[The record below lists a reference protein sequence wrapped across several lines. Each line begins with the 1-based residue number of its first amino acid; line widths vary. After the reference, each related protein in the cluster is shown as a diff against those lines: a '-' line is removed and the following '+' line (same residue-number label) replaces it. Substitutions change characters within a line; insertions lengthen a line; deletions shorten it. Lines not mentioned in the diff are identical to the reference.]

1 MAETFDFGK
10 CAACGDN
17 NSKSVQ
23 QCRSC
28 AAALPWAKPAK
39 NSSGSSGSGMG
50 LGDIAFGGMAV
61 ALLGGL
67 IFLAGIFLFLGNFLG
82 FFPTFTGAGYIT
94 IMIGGAIWR
103 VGSNME

>member
-10 CAACGDN
+10 CTACGDN

-39 NSSGSSGSGMG
+39 GNSGSSKGIG

-61 ALLGGL
+61 ALLGGVV
-67 IFLAGIFLFLGNFLG
+67 FLAGIFLFLGNVLG
-82 FFPTFTGAGYIT
+82 FFPTFPGVGYIT